1 MNDMGLFLRGV
12 KTRLTGDKASGDA
25 DYYGIL
31 KHSVE
36 RSVPAAIIEHCHVDN
51 AHDTSFCD
59 SDEDLVAFGK
69 ADALSVA
76 KYFRLYSTSL
86 GVDYRVLSSSYADT
100 SASGTIR
107 LTVNDYEKPDICQI
121 ELKDLD
127 YDTGEVNLSVS
138 AADYSNLIISYDYS
152 IDGGKTYSERIAWP
166 DSNILTGTYTDT
178 PVITIDIPSG
188 TQPDITIRAYN
199 MYDLYA
205 ESNVLSLDKFTYG
218 EEVAAVSNEIA
229 DEASLTADDT
239 AENGNIK
246 TSTLPGTT
254 TFKPDETASEE
265 DGTVS
270 FTTFI
275 IICVIIA
282 LLLIVTVIVSQFISD
297 SHRKRRRRRRSR
309 EE

>member
-36 RSVPAAIIEHCHVDN
+36 RSIPAAIIEHCHVDN

-59 SDEDLVAFGK
+59 SDEDLAAFGK

-86 GVDYRVLSSSYADT
+86 GVDYRLLSSSYADT

-121 ELKDLD
+121 ELKAAD

-178 PVITIDIPSG
+178 PVLTICVPSG

-218 EEVAAVSNEIA
+218 EDVAAVSNEIA
-229 DEASLTADDT
+229 DEASLTAENDT
-239 AENGNIK
+239 LK

-254 TFKPDETASEE
+254 TFKPDETVSEE
-265 DGTVS
+265 DGAVS